1 MSDRHEAR
9 LLLAVLRRRWD
20 EAEAIVRRRPPHA
33 GTFASLCRACDV
45 HPTVHAILERAERFD
60 LVGADARGSLES
72 MRRKTRHDNL
82 LLLAVLEQALD
93 LLLAE
98 GIVPVALKG
107 VDFVHRFGY
116 GFDERAVDDVDLLVR
131 PAERDRAIAALSRAG
146 WTLPPESELPRWLH
160 ASFEIPL
167 TSPGPVGV
175 TLEIHWSLG
184 QERRYGVDP
193 ETIVAAA
200 RPLIVAGRPVL
211 GLDPSDAVAHLLIHH
226 VQHYFDRRLKWALDL
241 LRLIALPEFSWEA
254 TAGRLRAWRG
264 AGAAGLALAHLRRIF
279 PDEIPPEAA
288 HRLPAAAWRLVATAP
303 LRSGHPLD
311 FYRATRRRWVQLW
324 IAAACLEDPR
334 ALPGYWV
341 HRGRRLKGAGPD
353 PR

>member
-1 MSDRHEAR
+1 MSDRNEAR

-20 EAEAIVRRRPPHA
+20 EAEAIARRRPPRA
-33 GTFASLCRACDV
+33 GTFAALCRACDV

-60 LVGADARGSLES
+60 LVGAEARDLLAS

-116 GFDERAVDDVDLLVR
+116 GFDERAIDDVDLLVR
-131 PAERDRAIAALSRAG
+131 PADRDRAIAILSRAG
-146 WTLPPESELPRWLH
+146 WTPPAAAELPRWLF

-193 ETIVAAA
+193 ESIITAA

-241 LRLIALPEFSWEA
+241 TRLVALPEFSWEK
-254 TAGRLRAWRG
+254 TVTRLSTWRG
-264 AGAAGLALAHLRRIF
+264 TGAAGLALAHLRRIA
-279 PDEIPPEAA
+279 PDEIPAEAA
-288 HRLPAAAWRLVATAP
+288 DRLPAAAWRLLATAP

-334 ALPGYWV
+334 ELPGYLI
-341 HRGRRLKGAGPD
+341 HRRRRVAGDRAFPC
-353 PR
+353 